1 MTAPGIF
8 PYVEWG
14 ELKDRSGTVLI
25 AKLPLTKYDGGNFV
39 SPSGENYDTTAY
51 ASARLGAQ
59 HLVGKSNRRLI
70 IDGVQYTVVSCA
82 HHKFVAQLELG
93 LKQNLA
99 A

>member
-1 MTAPGIF
+1 MGGIF
-8 PYVEWG
+8 PYVEVG
-14 ELKDRSGTVLI
+14 ELIDRSGNVLV
-25 AKLPLTKYDGGNFV
+25 AELPVTAYGGGNFV
-39 SPSGENYDTTAY
+39 SASGENYDTTAY
-51 ASARLGAQ
+51 ASARLGAE

-70 IDGVQYTVVSCA
+70 IDGVQYTVVSCV